1 MVGVS
6 RDGKDAQRK
15 FAEGQGLG
23 YLLVPDPD
31 GAVGRALGIPSVA
44 GFYRRVT
51 VVVRP
56 DGRVAR
62 VIDDVDVN
70 NHAEQVASVIRTG
83 R

>member
-23 YLLVPDPD
+23 YPLIPDAD
-31 GAVGRALGIPSVA
+31 GAVGKALGIPAVA

-56 DGRVAR
+56 DSRVAS
-62 VIDDVDVN
+62 VIDDVDVRH
-70 NHAEQVASVIRTG
+70 HAAQVADAIRTG